1 MGILDCKECKECF
14 PDNGDLEISNNISQ
28 KISYGGRENLFKIQI
43 NKNMNNVEKNS
54 KNDERK
60 NTDIIPQ
67 KIKSKESKE
76 MNRNYIDSY
85 TYDNKNKLKN
95 NDIDDINN
103 MDKIEDNQND
113 DNNKSNEDKNSSN
126 NKNKIISNNK
136 ENNNNKEKEIKASL
150 PEAMDVSSEM
160 DGNEESYILEEDE
173 NDNNN

>member
-1 MGILDCKECKECF
+1 MGILNCKECKDCF
-14 PDNGDLEISNNISQ
+14 PDNGNLKISNNISQ
-28 KISYGGRENLFKIQI
+28 KNSFGGRENLFKSQI
-43 NKNMNNVEKNS
+43 NKNMNNAEKNS
-54 KNDERK
+54 KND
-60 NTDIIPQ
+60 TDIIPQ
-67 KIKSKESKE
+67 KIESKESKE
-76 MNRNYIDSY
+76 MNR
-85 TYDNKNKLKN
+85 K
-95 NDIDDINN
+95 N

-150 PEAMDVSSEM
+150 PEAMDVSNEM